1 MTNQL
6 QGTKVTKFD
15 FICKVCRKIRQRPL
29 APKSQSVKFDKPI
42 FYVQCPKEN
51 NICQG
56 PFPLA
61 FHLVCPNFAMVPTPI
76 IISMQ
81 QREVIYG
88 PSHFCVHDI
97 CSTEPS
103 TKTCYWLCWFLC
115 CLITVTLWVSP
126 LNLYKTCTSSY
137 LWGGNVLW
145 LKCIFSEFQDL
156 LTIESYSF
164 SLPSK

>member
-1 MTNQL
+1 MIYLSKFEKKMTNQL

-61 FHLVCPNFAMVPTPI
+61 FHLVCPDFAKLPTPL

-88 PSHFCVHDI
+88 SIHFCVH
-97 CSTEPS
+97 
-103 TKTCYWLCWFLC
+103 KLG
-115 CLITVTLWVSP
+115 VQ
-126 LNLYKTCTSSY
+126 NLVRKHVI
-137 LWGGNVLW
+137 GFAN
-145 LKCIFSEFQDL
+145 
-156 LTIESYSF
+156 SF
-164 SLPSK
+164 AAS